1 MSRAEGCCTTDSTT
15 SKTQVTERTQTEMSP
30 SALAKIRAEGRIR
43 EREEIRAALKAL
55 PQDCLF
61 YPANI
66 LKLLKLD

>member
-1 MSRAEGCCTTDSTT
+1 
-15 SKTQVTERTQTEMSP
+15 MSP

-43 EREEIRAALKAL
+43 EREAIAQQLKNL
-55 PQDCLF
+55 PAEALF

>member
-1 MSRAEGCCTTDSTT
+1 MSCAEGCCTTDSTT
-15 SKTQVTERTQTEMSP
+15 SKTQVTERTQPEMSP

-43 EREEIRAALKAL
+43 EREAIAQQLKNL
-55 PQDCLF
+55 PAEALF